1 VGEKFMEGI
10 NRTRYPENG
19 VSEENLR
26 EIRRIKAR
34 MESERLPR
42 GADVNLNTKLGRGG
56 LSDVEWVVQLLQMQ
70 HGHKEQSLRITATL
84 PALRACVS
92 AKLINESDAKALS
105 ESWSLA
111 TWIRNAQMLSRAK
124 ANDQIP
130 TDVNELSAIAF
141 TLNQTSHAKLIED
154 YRRITRRARLVM
166 EKIFY
171 GE

>member
-1 VGEKFMEGI
+1 
-10 NRTRYPENG
+10 
-19 VSEENLR
+19 
-26 EIRRIKAR
+26 
-34 MESERLPR
+34 
-42 GADVNLNTKLGRGG
+42 
-56 LSDVEWVVQLLQMQ
+56 MQ
-70 HGHKEQSLRITATL
+70 HGWKDNSLRITATL
-84 PALRACVS
+84 PALRACVK
-92 AKLINESDAKALS
+92 ANLINEADAKSLS
-105 ESWSLA
+105 ESWTLA

-141 TLNQTSHAKLIED
+141 TLNQKSHAQLIED